1 MSDGGNNS
9 IEPIA
14 DDESAQVPQA
24 ELQSAIE
31 KLSRDKPE
39 SFTEIFSMM
48 GVGPMANPLH
58 QKMTESHITQ
68 VLDLASKHDER
79 EFQLLTQ
86 NQTNEARDNTSS
98 RRYLF
103 AVFAVVS
110 IIIVIVLFLFK
121 DKPDVLIPLLTGLGG
136 LVGGFAGGFGLAK
149 SK

>member
-1 MSDGGNNS
+1 
-9 IEPIA
+9 
-14 DDESAQVPQA
+14 
-24 ELQSAIE
+24 
-31 KLSRDKPE
+31 
-39 SFTEIFSMM
+39 MM

-79 EFQLLTQ
+79 EFQLVTQ
-86 NQTNEARDNTSS
+86 NQTNEANQNTSS

-103 AVFAVVS
+103 AVFAIVA
-110 IIIVIVLFLFK
+110 ILIVIVLFLFK

-136 LVGGFAGGFGLAK
+136 LVSGFAGGFGLAK